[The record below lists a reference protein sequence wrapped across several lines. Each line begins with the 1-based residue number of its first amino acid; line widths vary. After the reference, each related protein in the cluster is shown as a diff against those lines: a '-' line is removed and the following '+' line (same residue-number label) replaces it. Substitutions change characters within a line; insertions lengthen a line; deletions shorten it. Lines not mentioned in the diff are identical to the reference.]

1 MAQVQEDRR
10 AVYLAKTRR
19 EIAMLADRGVRMAGN
34 ALSSVCLVKGD
45 LSDAERAGAP
55 LLGGPDGVA
64 LRASLTALGYAPE
77 DWCGLAAVDEVGHAL
92 DAELLRLAL
101 VTLDADTLIVC
112 DETAAAALREALADE
127 LVALSD
133 IRQSML
139 EPGLVV
145 VVLGMRVL
153 NLGGFAASL
162 GEEAQKQLMW
172 ARLKQLPPLG
182 EPY

>member
-1 MAQVQEDRR
+1 MQEDRR
-10 AVYLAKTRR
+10 AAYLAKTRR
-19 EIAMLADRGVRMAGN
+19 EIVALVERGVRMVGN

-45 LSDAERAGAP
+45 LSDAERTGAP
-55 LLGGPDGVA
+55 LLGGPDGTA

-77 DWCGLAAVDEVGHAL
+77 DWCGLAAVDEGGRAL
-92 DAELLRLAL
+92 DAELLRLAV
-101 VTLDADTLIVC
+101 VTLDPDTLIVC

-127 LVALSD
+127 LVGLPD
-133 IRQSML
+133 IHQSML
-139 EPGLVV
+139 EAGLVV
-145 VVLGMRVL
+145 DVLGMRVL
-153 NLGGFAASL
+153 NLGGFAAAL

>member
-1 MAQVQEDRR
+1 MAQVQDDRR
-10 AVYLAKTRR
+10 AAYLAKARR
-19 EIAMLADRGVRMAGN
+19 EIATLADRGVRMAGN
-34 ALSSVCLVKGD
+34 ALSDVCLVKGD

-55 LLGGPDGVA
+55 LLDGPDGVA

-77 DWCGLAAVDEVGHAL
+77 DWCGLAAVDEAGRML
-92 DAELLRLAL
+92 DPELLRLAL
-101 VTLDADTLIVC
+101 VTLDVDTLIVC
-112 DETAAAALREALADE
+112 DETAAAVLRETLADE
-127 LVALSD
+127 LVTLPD

-145 VVLGMRVL
+145 IIAGMRVL

-162 GEEAQKQLMW
+162 GEETRKQLMW
-172 ARLKQLPPLG
+172 ARLKQLPPLE

>member
-10 AVYLAKTRR
+10 AAYLAKTHR
-19 EIAMLADRGVRMAGN
+19 EIAVLADRGVRMAGN

-45 LSDAERAGAP
+45 LSDAERAGGA

-77 DWCGLAAVDEVGHAL
+77 DWCGLATVDEAGHAL
-92 DAELLRLAL
+92 DPELLRLAV
-101 VTLDADTLIVC
+101 VTLDPDTLVVC

-127 LVALSD
+127 LVALPD

-145 VVLGMRVL
+145 IVLGMRVL